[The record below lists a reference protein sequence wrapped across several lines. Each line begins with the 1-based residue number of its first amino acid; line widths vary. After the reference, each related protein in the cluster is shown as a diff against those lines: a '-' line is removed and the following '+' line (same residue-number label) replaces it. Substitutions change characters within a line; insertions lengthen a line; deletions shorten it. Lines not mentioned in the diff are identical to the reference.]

1 LRDFN
6 VVRLSLVRHCRAMS
20 EPSSLRQMPYWERA
34 GEVGYGEAMYRCSEV
49 ERHIRGRCWQAALDI
64 ADTLGVPAGAHVLDL
79 GCGDGAFANAML
91 ASRYRAVDGL
101 DLAEAAIRRAA
112 AEAPGAH
119 VRFRAVDLTALDYA
133 TLPRYGAAFLMGILH
148 HVKAATPAILA
159 GLATRTDRIVVL
171 EPNGDH
177 LLRRALELTPSYRSA
192 GEDSFRTAQ
201 LVDLF
206 ATAGFR
212 TQVHRRMNLCPNF
225 TPRLLYR
232 LLAPLE
238 PRIEASPLLDALCT
252 VNMFGFVGKA

>member
-1 LRDFN
+1 LG
-6 VVRLSLVRHCRAMS
+6 RARACGILEPMS

-34 GEVGYGEAMYRCSEV
+34 GTVSYGAAMYRCAEV

-64 ADTLGVPAGAHVLDL
+64 ADTLGVPRDAHVLDL

-91 ASRYRAVDGL
+91 APRYRAVDGL
-101 DLAEAAIRRAA
+101 DLSTAAIRRADEESA
-112 AEAPGAH
+112 GPH
-119 VRFRAVDLTALDYA
+119 LKFRAVDLTALDYA

-159 GLATRTDRIVVL
+159 GLATRTDRIIVL

-177 LLRRALELTPSYRSA
+177 LLRKLLELTPSYRAA
-192 GEDSFRTAQ
+192 GEDSFRTAR
-201 LVDLF
+201 LVELF
-206 ATAGFR
+206 AAAGFR
-212 TQVHRRMNLCPNF
+212 AQVHRRMNLCPNF
-225 TPRLLYR
+225 TPRFLYR

-252 VNMFGFVGKA
+252 VNMFGFARPPQAGG

>member
-1 LRDFN
+1 
-6 VVRLSLVRHCRAMS
+6 MS

-34 GEVGYGEAMYRCSEV
+34 GTVSYGAAMYRCAEV

-64 ADTLGVPAGAHVLDL
+64 ADTLGVPRDAHVLDL

-91 ASRYRAVDGL
+91 APRYRAVDGL
-101 DLAEAAIRRAA
+101 DLSTAAIRRADEESA
-112 AEAPGAH
+112 GPH
-119 VRFRAVDLTALDYA
+119 LKFRAVDLTALDYA

-159 GLATRTDRIVVL
+159 GLATRTDRIIVL

-177 LLRRALELTPSYRSA
+177 LLRKLLELTPSYRAA
-192 GEDSFRTAQ
+192 GEDSFRTAR
-201 LVDLF
+201 LVELF
-206 ATAGFR
+206 AAAGFR
-212 TQVHRRMNLCPNF
+212 AQVHRRMNLCPNF
-225 TPRLLYR
+225 TPRFLYR

-252 VNMFGFVGKA
+252 VNMFGFASH

>member
-1 LRDFN
+1 
-6 VVRLSLVRHCRAMS
+6 MS

-34 GEVGYGEAMYRCSEV
+34 GEAGYGAAMYRCGEV

-64 ADTLGVPAGAHVLDL
+64 ADALGVPRDAHVLDL

-91 ASRYRAVDGL
+91 SRYRAVDGL

-112 AEAPGAH
+112 AEAAGAH

-133 TLPRYGAAFLMGILH
+133 SLPRYGAAFLMGILH

-159 GLATRTDRIVVL
+159 SLATRTERVIVL

-177 LLRRALELTPSYRSA
+177 LLRKLLELTPSYRAA

-201 LVDLF
+201 LQDLF
-206 ATAGFR
+206 AAAGYR
-212 TQVHRRMNLCPNF
+212 AEVHRRMNLCPNF
-225 TPRLLYR
+225 TPRFLYR
-232 LLAPLE
+232 MLAPLE
-238 PRIEASPLLDALCT
+238 PRIEASLDALCT
-252 VNMFGFVGKA
+252 VNMFGFVRQA